1 MTGKQNLIL
10 CLIFSMAN
18 SVHLTAFFLK
28 KAKRLLKKYHT
39 LQNSLVKLESDLIKN
54 PRIGNSYGSNIY
66 KVRLADESKGKG
78 KSGGFRVITYL
89 IEENAESTEIF
100 LITIFD
106 KSEESSIDKDD
117 IKAILKSEGL

>member
-1 MTGKQNLIL
+1 
-10 CLIFSMAN
+10 MAN
-18 SVHLTAFFLK
+18 SVKLTAFFLR
-28 KAKRLLKKYHT
+28 KAKRLLKKYHSLNFS
-39 LQNSLVKLESDLIKN
+39 LQKLENDLIAN
-54 PRIGNSYGSNIY
+54 PKLGDSYGSNIY

-89 IEENAESTEIF
+89 IEESSESTKIY

-117 IKAILKSEGL
+117 IKEILRTEKLL